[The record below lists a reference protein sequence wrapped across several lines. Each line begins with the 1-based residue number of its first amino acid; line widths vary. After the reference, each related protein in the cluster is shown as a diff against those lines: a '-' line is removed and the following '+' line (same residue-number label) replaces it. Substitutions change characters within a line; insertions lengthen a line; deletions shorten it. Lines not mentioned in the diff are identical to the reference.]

1 MSLVVPFTADSL
13 GLMALMAFPLSCLCV
28 ADAVGIH
35 THGAA
40 ITPSAYTETE
50 VIFRSTSHF
59 IIKHS
64 LIDERVSDVMDR
76 PKFRTLHGSAGFATR
91 CIAYDIWSSRVES
104 SQSDGHL

>member
-1 MSLVVPFTADSL
+1 
-13 GLMALMAFPLSCLCV
+13 MALMAFPLSYLCV

-35 THGAA
+35 AHGAA

-76 PKFRTLHGSAGFATR
+76 PKFRTLHCSAGFATR

-104 SQSDGHL
+104 V

>member
-1 MSLVVPFTADSL
+1 
-13 GLMALMAFPLSCLCV
+13 MALMAFPLSYLCV

-35 THGAA
+35 AHGAA

-76 PKFRTLHGSAGFATR
+76 PKFRTLHGSAGNTLHCLR
-91 CIAYDIWSSRVES
+91 YLVESSRVES
-104 SQSDGHL
+104 V